1 MSQLLGNLLRIT
13 TEFDVKLSDYKIE
26 RPQMLVLK
34 VGEVARVNL
43 DIFATDANPQKLS
56 MGMEKMKKMM
66 ADSD

>member
-26 RPQMLVLK
+26 RPQMVVLK

-43 DIFATDANPQKLS
+43 DVFATDANPQKLS
-56 MGMEKMKKMM
+56 MWMEKMKKMM